1 MATVFGIGDTV
12 FWQTQDGVRYGTVD
26 GILPNQHGIRVFGD
40 DRYHH
45 VFHPVDVTKI
55 DTFEVGDIVDVGH
68 AIGIVERVNNSWRE
82 LTVAFE
88 IGSSGTTSRTF
99 RQYRAQKVA

>member
-1 MATVFGIGDTV
+1 MTTVFGIGDTV

-45 VFHPVDVTKI
+45 VFYPVDVTKI
-55 DTFEVGDIVDVGH
+55 DTFEVGDVVHVNGH
-68 AIGIVERVNNSWRE
+68 HGIVERVNNSWRE
-82 LTVAFE
+82 LTVDFE
-88 IGSSGTTSRTF
+88 IGSSGTVSRIV
-99 RQYRAQKVA
+99 RQYRAQKVG